1 MTKLSPAQQRILK
14 AAAKQPQSDVR
25 EHMKDIKSPAAR
37 DKVVESLIKRG
48 LIAEDPDAN
57 GVVYIISPE
66 GFAAIGKKPSSA
78 SAAKPK
84 KGESAAQPAKKKQA
98 GEKPARATKGGMIID
113 MLRKGTTVKKMMEA
127 TGWQSHS
134 VRGFL
139 SNLRTKQNVE
149 INATLDKDGE
159 KVFRLA

>member
-37 DKVVESLIKRG
+37 DKLVESLIKRG
-48 LIAEDPDAN
+48 LIAEDPDAE
-57 GVVYIISPE
+57 GVVYVISPE
-66 GFAAIGKKPSSA
+66 GFAAIGKKPSNA
-78 SAAKPK
+78 PAAKPK
-84 KGESAAQPAKKKQA
+84 KGDSAQPAKKKQVA
-98 GEKPARATKGGMIID
+98 DKPARATKSGMIMD
-113 MLRKGTTVKKMMEA
+113 MLRKGATVKKMMEA

-139 SNLRTKQNVE
+139 SNLRRKQKAE
-149 INATLDKDGE
+149 INVTMDKDGE
-159 KVFRLA
+159 RVFRLA